1 MYVGID
7 NFVSAFSP
15 LLILSDGTTFKK
27 KDIGTL
33 TSEAKSSHFIHLSAN
48 TAAPPPFL
56 LDDFKRPACQR
67 LKKLSICI

>member
-27 KDIGTL
+27 TNIGTL
-33 TSEAKSSHFIHLSAN
+33 TSEAQNSHFIHLSVN
-48 TAAPPPFL
+48 TA
-56 LDDFKRPACQR
+56 DDRAIIPSPIP
-67 LKKLSICI
+67 LG

>member
-1 MYVGID
+1 MYMGID

-33 TSEAKSSHFIHLSAN
+33 TSETKNSHFIHLSAN
-48 TAAPPPFL
+48 TADDRAIIPSPIPPG
-56 LDDFKRPACQR
+56 
-67 LKKLSICI
+67 